1 MYLLDTNF
9 CSRVILGDATAIS
22 RLKGIDAAELA
33 TLSIVRGE
41 LIYMA
46 EKSEQRARNLTFV
59 HAFLQRFHS
68 YPVDNDTGDIYG
80 RLKAE
85 LMRRFGPREKSK
97 RIKTAIQQ
105 LGFTDNDLWIAATA
119 IQHGLTVVSADT
131 DFQRMNEVHSFPV
144 EAW

>member
-1 MYLLDTNF
+1 MYLLDTNY

-22 RLKGIDAAELA
+22 QLKGIDAAELA

-46 EKSEQRARNLTFV
+46 EKSQQRARNLTFV
-59 HAFLQRFHS
+59 HAFLQRFYS

-80 RLKAE
+80 RLKAD
-85 LMRRFGPREKSK
+85 LMRHFGPREKSK
-97 RIKTAIQQ
+97 RSKTTIQQ
-105 LGFTDNDLWIAATA
+105 LGFSDNDLWIAATA
-119 IQHGLTVVSADT
+119 IQHGLTVVSADS
-131 DFQRMNEVHSFPV
+131 DFTRISEVQHFPV